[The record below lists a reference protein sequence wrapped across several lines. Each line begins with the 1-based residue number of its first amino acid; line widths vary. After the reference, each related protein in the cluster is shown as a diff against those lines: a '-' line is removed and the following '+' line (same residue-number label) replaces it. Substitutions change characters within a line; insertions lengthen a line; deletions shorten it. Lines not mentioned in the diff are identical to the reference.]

1 MMSRSVPASTATASA
16 ARLAAFVVERFPFA
30 IAAIQRAL
38 DASPRD
44 LRPEIQRQLRDIDV
58 ADLPETTP
66 GVAAEDRW
74 NAAVTELLD
83 AVDGFLAREAIAAS
97 LTKDEKL
104 EMMRGMVL
112 MRALDNRLKQFYL
125 QGDVKYG
132 SIGVQGK
139 GFRSLGQEAIYAAGI
154 RLRRGPAYRDS
165 EGGWHGDVICPLIRD
180 NALVLAMHNDPWT
193 IRMILN
199 AQIGKAAPPIHGRDS
214 HEAAFGW
221 GVPPPNPH
229 LHGDPGKLAGVALA
243 FARDG

>member
-1 MMSRSVPASTATASA
+1 MRTSPIRSRSRRSCITTCASSGTSRTATASA

-44 LRPEIQRQLRDIDV
+44 LRTEIQRQLRDIDV

-66 GVAAEDRW
+66 GVAAQERW

-112 MRALDNRLKQFYL
+112 MRALEAL
-125 QGDVKYG
+125 QGERYLRLAERRPASEAFLYG
-132 SIGVQGK
+132 WLANRIGTVG
-139 GFRSLGQEAIYAAGI
+139 
-154 RLRRGPAYRDS
+154 
-165 EGGWHGDVICPLIRD
+165 
-180 NALVLAMHNDPWT
+180 
-193 IRMILN
+193 
-199 AQIGKAAPPIHGRDS
+199 
-214 HEAAFGW
+214 
-221 GVPPPNPH
+221 
-229 LHGDPGKLAGVALA
+229 
-243 FARDG
+243 